1 MFIIKDY
8 SMAIKLDEVNK
19 ILYSYDI
26 KNDIVDENSKEILTQ
41 TNNLIYWK
49 IKSHFK
55 INPQYFGLHIN
66 HYTNEKNEYL
76 ESLEIANIIKK
87 RSINKNESTK
97 MITQDEIFNYLENKI
112 KSSKDNC
119 YFLK

>member
-1 MFIIKDY
+1 
-8 SMAIKLDEVNK
+8 MAIKLDEVNK

-26 KNDIVDENSKEILTQ
+26 KNDIVDENNKEILTQ

-97 MITQDEIFNYLENKI
+97 MITQNEMFNYLKNKL
-112 KSSKDNC
+112 SLSKM
-119 YFLK
+119 

>member
-41 TNNLIYWK
+41 TNNLIYGK
-49 IKSHFK
+49 IKSYFK
-55 INPQYFGLHIN
+55 INSEDYGL
-66 HYTNEKNEYL
+66 KNVF
-76 ESLEIANIIKK
+76 SSPSSC
-87 RSINKNESTK
+87 SI
-97 MITQDEIFNYLENKI
+97 FFKI
-112 KSSKDNC
+112 LS
-119 YFLK
+119 

>member
-41 TNNLIYWK
+41 TNNLIYEK
-49 IKSHFK
+49 IKSHFN
-55 INPQYFGLHIN
+55 INTKDFGLHIN
-66 HYTNEKNEYL
+66 HFTSEEDEYL
-76 ESLEIANIIKK
+76 ESVG
-87 RSINKNESTK
+87 
-97 MITQDEIFNYLENKI
+97 TQRI
-112 KSSKDNC
+112 
-119 YFLK
+119 